1 MYCLWSALLPG
12 IVLHACYCMTALQC
26 ACMGVCILQL
36 LHPGVGLCMCWLVAL
51 GWNWGGRDCCVAG
64 VSKNYTFNLITR
76 KSIVVV
82 GSFKLS
88 QVFKKGERV
97 PLMINYHYLILKHK
111 LNVSRRGT
119 KYNQGITES
128 SISPE
133 NIYLH
138 QTK

>member
-1 MYCLWSALLPG
+1 MLKLTVVRLLSSVYGLPCCWKCA
-12 IVLHACYCMTALQC
+12 ACYCMTALQC

-51 GWNWGGRDCCVAG
+51 GRNWGGRDCCVVG
-64 VSKNYTFNLITR
+64 VSKKYTFNLITR

-119 KYNQGITES
+119 KYN
-128 SISPE
+128 
-133 NIYLH
+133 
-138 QTK
+138 

>member
-1 MYCLWSALLPG
+1 
-12 IVLHACYCMTALQC
+12 
-26 ACMGVCILQL
+26 MGVCILQL

-51 GWNWGGRDCCVAG
+51 GRNWGGRDCCVAG

-97 PLMINYHYLILKHK
+97 PLMINYHYLITYL
-111 LNVSRRGT
+111 R
-119 KYNQGITES
+119 QGEEQNITD
-128 SISPE
+128 ICKKNE
-133 NIYLH
+133 NC
-138 QTK
+138 